1 MFPIWLMAL
10 QAAQKVGQAENNN
23 VNQFNAQQ
31 QPIVNGQQQ
40 QSPMVQTPE
49 THSIPFTSIYNA
61 LTDDDDELR
70 KKKNAIGM

>member
-1 MFPIWLMAL
+1 MLPVWLLAL
-10 QAAQKVGQAENNN
+10 QAAQKIGQAQNNN
-23 VNQFNAQQ
+23 INQFNAQQ

-40 QSPMVQTPE
+40 RPVVQNPQM
-49 THSIPFTSIYNA
+49 SSMSVSSIYNA

>member
-10 QAAQKVGQAENNN
+10 QAAQKIGQAQNNN
-23 VNQFNAQQ
+23 INQFNAQQ

-40 QSPMVQTPE
+40 RPMVQNPQM
-49 THSIPFTSIYNA
+49 SSMSVSSIYNA
-61 LTDDDDELR
+61 LTDDDELK

>member
-10 QAAQKVGQAENNN
+10 QAAQKVGQSENNN
-23 VNQFNAQQ
+23 INQFNTQQ

-40 QSPMVQTPE
+40 RP
-49 THSIPFTSIYNA
+49 IPFTSIYNA

-70 KKKNAIGM
+70 KKKNTIGM

>member
-10 QAAQKVGQAENNN
+10 QAAQKIGQAQNNN
-23 VNQFNAQQ
+23 INQFNAQQ

-40 QSPMVQTPE
+40 RPMVQNPQMNST
-49 THSIPFTSIYNA
+49 SVSSIYNA
-61 LTDDDDELR
+61 LTDDEELK

>member
-10 QAAQKVGQAENNN
+10 QAAQKIGQAQNNN
-23 VNQFNAQQ
+23 IKQFNAQQ

-40 QSPMVQTPE
+40 RPMVQNPQM
-49 THSIPFTSIYNA
+49 SSMSVSSIYNA

-70 KKKNAIGM
+70 KKKNTIGM